1 MKDLWLHVYRCR
13 LLATAYHY
21 ASLDRR
27 MAIHDELASMVGAAR
42 ADELIGE
49 VLGRTKMLAAIY
61 RLGYSNGWYDATGG
75 DPFNDDIGDVSVM
88 EMLAHEEMTESD
100 PCPICGVTES
110 HICHGAG

>member
-1 MKDLWLHVYRCR
+1 MTDCCCIECKPLEAD
-13 LLATAYHY
+13 
-21 ASLDRR
+21 
-27 MAIHDELASMVGAAR
+27 DE
-42 ADELIGE
+42 
-49 VLGRTKMLAAIY
+49 RTKMLAAIY

-75 DPFNDDIGDVSVM
+75 EPFNDDIGDVSVM